1 MSIEIIITISTL
13 IVGWL
18 GFLEKRFSD
27 MRTNFETRLTEKNE
41 INKVIQDELKGDI
54 ARLENKID
62 MLLAFELQRPR
73 KTLLNEF
80 SAHQKES

>member
-1 MSIEIIITISTL
+1 
-13 IVGWL
+13 
-18 GFLEKRFSD
+18 

-80 SAHQKES
+80 SAHHKES